1 MTSLVSIT
9 RSLPL
14 SCDSI
19 VPLLRAQL
27 EVLEEAS
34 EHGTVVLA
42 ARIPGAG
49 RIAVPVRLRVNYP
62 APRSPRFGLAIAAL
76 NASALYPRFRGELEP
91 IELGAAVT
99 SLKLSGEYQV
109 PFGLLGRAFDA
120 TAARG
125 IAPRGLEDMLDR
137 LAADILAGAA
147 RQSETAYRA
156 GRAFC

>member
-1 MTSLVSIT
+1 
-9 RSLPL
+9 
-14 SCDSI
+14 
-19 VPLLRAQL
+19 
-27 EVLEEAS
+27 
-34 EHGTVVLA
+34 
-42 ARIPGAG
+42 
-49 RIAVPVRLRVNYP
+49 
-62 APRSPRFGLAIAAL
+62 
-76 NASALYPRFRGELEP
+76 LYPRFRGELEP

-156 GRAFC
+156 GRASC